1 MPPFWKGDA
10 ETAAPDDRARAL
22 LARLQ
27 THASHVYGSSEF
39 YRRRFDDAGV
49 DPGGL
54 IDFEALASLPV
65 VTKQETIDDQKS
77 APPYGTMLGTHP
89 DEIIRQYIGPG
100 PQTSYF
106 TREDLAVSIDD
117 AAWCFSTNGFRSS
130 DVVDVTIMYHWVIAG
145 TIIDDGYRSIGC
157 AVIPGGIGMG
167 QQHVDAWRWSNVT
180 GVFALPTF
188 LDELGTH
195 VEEAGVDPTTDL
207 KLRVCTISGEQRSAG
222 AKARME
228 AFWGGMKVREI
239 YGGSEVPFVAAEADD
254 GGGMYLNPEFIVEV
268 VDPVTHRPVASGE
281 PGVLVVTDVRR
292 RAYPMLRY
300 FTGDITEGLQHEPG
314 PSGRTTARMG
324 RILGRAGDIP
334 RVKGLFV
341 VPAQVA
347 AALATVGEFGSFQ
360 LVIDRPGTQDTLL
373 VRVEKP
379 RATDGRTGLA
389 DRVVEALKDGIRL
402 TCDVELVDHGRLGP
416 DPPVVVDRREL

>member
-1 MPPFWKGDA
+1 MTGEEVDARKAMEIGLVEEVVPADQILDAAVALAAAIRENAPLGVRLAKAFVNRDQGPPGQAGIDRGDCAPLHDAGPQGAGRRLPEPSTQRRRELTEAFSTKRLVGYNLPRSRRLWMPPFWKGDA

-65 VTKQETIDDQKS
+65 VTKQEIIDDQKL

-106 TREDLAVSIDD
+106 TRGDLAVSIDD

-145 TIIDDGYRSIGC
+145 TIIDDGYRSIGY

-195 VEEAGVDPTTDL
+195 VEEAGCRPHDRPEAAGLHDIGRAA
-207 KLRVCTISGEQRSAG
+207 KRRSQ
-222 AKARME
+222 
-228 AFWGGMKVREI
+228 
-239 YGGSEVPFVAAEADD
+239 SPD
-254 GGGMYLNPEFIVEV
+254 GGLLGRHE
-268 VDPVTHRPVASGE
+268 G
-281 PGVLVVTDVRR
+281 
-292 RAYPMLRY
+292 
-300 FTGDITEGLQHEPG
+300 TGDIRRQRGAVCC
-314 PSGRTTARMG
+314 GR
-324 RILGRAGDIP
+324 
-334 RVKGLFV
+334 
-341 VPAQVA
+341 
-347 AALATVGEFGSFQ
+347 S
-360 LVIDRPGTQDTLL
+360 
-373 VRVEKP
+373 
-379 RATDGRTGLA
+379 
-389 DRVVEALKDGIRL
+389 
-402 TCDVELVDHGRLGP
+402 
-416 DPPVVVDRREL
+416 